1 MDPIHPG
8 SIEDLKEYL
17 TQFTEEADEDGEKAT
32 RRHHGDF
39 FHDIRLH
46 FKDLNRDIALPGTSS
61 DIPDGAVG
69 IRGDWDF
76 WIVAYLPYR
85 FAHLSCMEIA
95 SCIWPDVKDVVALP
109 DSGEYWWTAKSDD
122 SLQVPGEPFE
132 VWATMRYDDERYP
145 EIMRIETFA
154 TADRASAYIRSRPR
168 QDAIS
173 HEVLVWTN
181 GERRPESVEIT

>member
-1 MDPIHPG
+1 MYPIQPG
-8 SIEDLKEYL
+8 SIEDLNEFL
-17 TQFTEEADEDGEKAT
+17 MQFTEEADEDGGKAT
-32 RRHHGDF
+32 RRHNKEF

-46 FKDLNRDIALPGTSS
+46 FRDLNREIAHPGTSS

-69 IRGDWDF
+69 LRGDWDF

-85 FAHLSCMEIA
+85 FVHLSCMEIA

-122 SLQVPGEPFE
+122 SLEVPGEPFE
-132 VWATMRYDDERYP
+132 VWATMRYEDDRDP
-145 EIMRIETFA
+145 EIIRIETFS
-154 TADRASAYIRSRPR
+154 TTDRAAAYIRSRPR

-173 HEVLVWTN
+173 HEVLAWTN
-181 GERRPESVEIT
+181 GQRRPKSVESA

>member
-1 MDPIHPG
+1 MYPIQPG
-8 SIEDLKEYL
+8 SIEDLNEFL
-17 TQFTEEADEDGEKAT
+17 MQFTEEADEDGGKAT
-32 RRHHGDF
+32 RRHNEEF

-46 FKDLNRDIALPGTSS
+46 FRDLNREIAHPGTSS

-69 IRGDWDF
+69 LRGDWDF

-85 FAHLSCMEIA
+85 FVHLSCMEIA

-122 SLQVPGEPFE
+122 SLEVPGEPFE
-132 VWATMRYDDERYP
+132 VWATMRYEDDRDP
-145 EIMRIETFA
+145 EIIRIETFS
-154 TADRASAYIRSRPR
+154 TADRAAAYIRSRPR

-173 HEVLVWTN
+173 HEVLAWTN
-181 GERRPESVEIT
+181 GQRRPKSVESA